1 MRLSLLLLGLNLA
14 ALPPLYVVSK
24 NKTATIVYIC
34 KGKNSERYHF
44 DRNCRGLKNCSTK
57 IYPISIEEARSM
69 GRTLCGW
76 EQ

>member
-1 MRLSLLLLGLNLA
+1 MKLQLLLWGLNLA
-14 ALPPLYVVSK
+14 VLYPLGVSSK
-24 NKTATIVYIC
+24 SDTATIVYIC

-57 IYPISIEEARSM
+57 IYPISIEEARGM